1 MEYNCNSASPMLNT
15 TINPVNTIQT
25 TGSLAPYGVGTL
37 ATYGNNSEYY
47 TGGENSIFD
56 TAIKSQETNYTLT
69 SRSISN
75 NYDYAYQGNVKSAT
89 ATAQTAEV
97 QKLANDLCNLI
108 ANNQLDEFVE
118 HWKTFKTAVAQNSIY
133 SQAVDTSNSKEIAA
147 MAEIVFQ
154 KFTGYDIREIL
165 NNTANSSAINGLMI
179 GGSFGLAGTSMSVDD
194 CLSYISGTKTKV
206 STKATEIACAAGG
219 GAITSLAAVLGG
231 STLLKAAD
239 FVFNSADSSF
249 TKGWTIKNT
258 GKAALA
264 TAIVGTGLSAIIS
277 LFRVNEN
284 NVDT

>member
-1 MEYNCNSASPMLNT
+1 MDYNCNNISPMLNT
-15 TINPVNTIQT
+15 SMNPVNAIQT
-25 TGSLAPYGVGTL
+25 TGSLTPYGVGTL
-37 ATYGNNSEYY
+37 ATYGNTSEYY

-75 NYDYAYQGNVKSAT
+75 NYDYAYQGNVASAT

-97 QKLANDLCNLI
+97 QKLANDLCNLV

-118 HWKTFKTAVAQNSIY
+118 HWEAFKTAVAQNSIY

-147 MAEIVFQ
+147 MAEVVFQ
-154 KFTGYDIREIL
+154 EFTGYNIREIL

-194 CLSYISGTKTKV
+194 CLSYINGTKTKV
-206 STKATEIACAAGG
+206 STKATEVACAAGG
-219 GAITSLAAVLGG
+219 GALTSAATVLGG

-239 FVFNSADSSF
+239 LVFNSGSSSF
-249 TKGWTIKNT
+249 TQNWNIKNT

-264 TAIVGTGLSAIIS
+264 TALIGTVLSAGIS
-277 LFRVNEN
+277 LFRVNED

>member
-97 QKLANDLCNLI
+97 KKLANDLCNLV

-206 STKATEIACAAGG
+206 STKAT
-219 GAITSLAAVLGG
+219 AVLGG

-239 FVFNSADSSF
+239 FVFNSGDF
-249 TKGWTIKNT
+249 TKGWNIKNT

-284 NVDT
+284 NVDTWFIEAIYRTS